1 MLARTAIALG
11 AMLAALPLLPA
22 AAQNFEMKLAT
33 ATINDAN
40 NAWLNEYATRIGPRT
55 NGRVTAK
62 VYPGGQLGD
71 ISRVVEGLQL
81 GTIEFSNIPP
91 AFLLGLNPA
100 FQIAEAPGV
109 FDGPE
114 HARKVFTD
122 PAFREKFVR
131 LGQDKGVFGASVWI
145 NGQTAYATFKPFR
158 AIDDLKGTK
167 IGVRASKVE
176 IDVVAA
182 LGATGV
188 PVTFTEVLPALQNK
202 VIDGYR
208 GSLPVMFGRQF
219 QTITKYATLLDDTI
233 IPVMGWAS
241 VAFLNKLPA
250 DLRKAVLDLAQEMDG
265 WGSENGMRF
274 ESRSVQLWT
283 GAGGE
288 VINLSKADRDEIVR
302 RASAVS
308 TQNLSNHQHPQT
320 REMFGLMR
328 ELAAKHKG

>member
-1 MLARTAIALG
+1 MLSKTILALG
-11 AMLAALPLLPA
+11 ASLVAFAA
-22 AAQNFEMKLAT
+22 AAQQPIEMKLAT

-40 NAWLNEYATRIGPRT
+40 HAWLNEYKTRIEQRT
-55 NGRVTAK
+55 NGRIKAQ
-62 VYPGGQLGD
+62 VYPAGQLGD

-109 FDGPE
+109 FESPE

-122 PAFREKFVR
+122 PAFREKFTRAAV
-131 LGQDKGVFGASVWI
+131 DKGVLGASVWI
-145 NGQTAYATFKPFR
+145 NGQTAYATHKPFR
-158 AIDDLKGTK
+158 GIDDLKGQK

-176 IDVVAA
+176 ADVVAA

-188 PVTFTEVLPALQNK
+188 PITFTEVLPALQNK

-219 QTITKYATLLDDTI
+219 QTVTKTATLLDDTI
-233 IPVMGWAS
+233 IPVMGWVS
-241 VAFLNKLPA
+241 VAWLDKLPA
-250 DLRKAVLDLAQEMDG
+250 DLRQTVLDTAREMDD
-265 WGSENGMRF
+265 WGSANGARF
-274 ESRSVQLWT
+274 EQRSVKLWT
-283 GAGGE
+283 DAGGE
-288 VINLSKADRDEIVR
+288 VITLSKADRDEIVR

-328 ELAAKHKG
+328 ALAAKHKG